1 MSLALHLYVFI
12 KKNYFNIFENKYAFK
27 TKENL
32 LQLLHLTNYKDTNI
46 MTERRFDWIL
56 KNGKTFQIYYIL
68 KIPVRGLSLNII
80 IFLS

>member
-32 LQLLHLTNYKDTNI
+32 LQLLHSTNYKGTNI
-46 MTERRFDWIL
+46 MTERRFD
-56 KNGKTFQIYYIL
+56 
-68 KIPVRGLSLNII
+68 
-80 IFLS
+80 